1 MRFLFHHS
9 DASRTY
15 GFYSLSAARA
25 LRIVVVDDTVDF
37 RATLVDLL
45 ETVDGVEVVGQADSG
60 EQAARVVGL
69 TRADV
74 VILDLRMPVTG
85 WSALGALRRS
95 RPLTK
100 IIVLTASGEELQ
112 QEAMRAG
119 ADAFVRK
126 VGRRDLLDELTDA
139 LRRVTGLDVSAHREA

>member
-1 MRFLFHHS
+1 M
-9 DASRTY
+9 
-15 GFYSLSAARA
+15 
-25 LRIVVVDDTVDF
+25 DDTVDF

-45 ETVDGVEVVGQADSG
+45 ETVDGVEVVGQAESG
-60 EQAARVVGL
+60 EQAARVATL

-85 WSALGALRRS
+85 WAALSALRRS

-126 VGRRDLLDELTDA
+126 VGRRDLLEELTDA
-139 LRRVTGLDVSAHREA
+139 LRRVTGLDVTSRNQG